1 VTDIW
6 IYEKDQRVDPMKMR
20 TCAVAGMF
28 YPSDPSHLEQ
38 LLEMFFSGVRPEGNN
53 PLGIVSPHAGY
64 IYSGQVAAHAFG
76 AISPEFSG
84 TFVVVGP
91 SHRGYLTSA
100 SSVPWETPLGV
111 VDTDTEFVGALGVE
125 IDELSHK
132 DEHSIEVQIPFIKY
146 RFPRARI
153 VPVMMGQQD
162 LTGAIRLGE
171 AIAEAIRLTKR
182 DVRII
187 ASSDFSHYVPAEKA
201 RKDDLFAIEPLSTL
215 DVKEFYRR
223 IGERG
228 VTACGYGPISAM
240 VTACSRLGARTA
252 KLIRYATSG
261 DVTGDNREVVGYA
274 GIAVI

>member
-1 VTDIW
+1 
-6 IYEKDQRVDPMKMR
+6 
-20 TCAVAGMF
+20 MF
-28 YPSDPSHLEQ
+28 YPNDPSHLEQ
-38 LLEMFFSGVRPEGNN
+38 LLEKFFSAIKPEGKA

-84 TFVVVGP
+84 TFVVIGP
-91 SHRGYLTSA
+91 SHRGYLSSA

-111 VDTDTEFVGALGVE
+111 IDPDTEFIDALDME

-132 DEHSIEVQIPFIKY
+132 DEHSIEVQMPFIKY

-162 LTGAIRLGE
+162 FVSAKRLGE
-171 AIAEAIRLTKR
+171 VIVEAIRETKR
-182 DVRII
+182 EVRIV

-201 RKDDLFAIEPLSTL
+201 RNDDLWAIEPLKTL
-215 DVKEFYRR
+215 DVKEFYHR
-223 IGERG
+223 IEQRG
-228 VTACGYGPISAM
+228 VTACGYGPIAAM
-240 VTACSRLGARTA
+240 VMACSNLGARTA

-261 DVTGDNREVVGYA
+261 DVTGDSREVVGYA